1 MKPCKVGSED
11 PLAKS
16 SCTLEPQ
23 GIQILPQASWVM
35 LLGEKQREAGAV

>member
-23 GIQILPQASWVM
+23 ILPQASWVM